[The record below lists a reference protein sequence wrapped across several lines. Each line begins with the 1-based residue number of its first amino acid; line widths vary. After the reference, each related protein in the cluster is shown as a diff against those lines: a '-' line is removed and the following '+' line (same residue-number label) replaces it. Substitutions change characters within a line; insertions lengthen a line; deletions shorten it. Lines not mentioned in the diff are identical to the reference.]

1 MYPPFPEINLKDS
14 PAKILLECNENS
26 RIAFYCMLGFL
37 SLLAGI
43 SFLVAFQARKLPDY
57 YNESKWIAF
66 SMTVF
71 LSVWTSFL
79 PAYLSTR
86 GKYMVAVEI
95 FAILSSSTGVL
106 AFIFLPKCYI
116 ILLTWRS
123 GSVTTFSKKQA
134 LSRKFYPEKY
144 QCALAMVFA
153 TEEIN
158 QNPKLLPNVTL
169 GFRMFDSCYSEAM
182 ATQGVMWM
190 LTGRKITIPNYTCQP
205 AAKMAAILG
214 DVPSSVSIQIAR
226 ILGLQMM
233 PQISYGS
240 GLPVLGEKLQF
251 PSFLRTIGNIENM
264 LQLVAQM
271 MVHFSWTWVGI
282 LFSSTDYGLHGAQVL
297 MTELAK
303 LEVCVAFS
311 ESLGKDK
318 SLMRIRNLV
327 KILSTSSAEVII
339 VYGYPTEIGPVLEE
353 MTLRQAKKV
362 LIFNS
367 ALIVSPLF
375 FSKRLWEVLNGTI
388 GIIAHSMYIPS
399 FSDFQYKNRPSDSS
413 PDIFLKPFWEHVF
426 ECEWKEGSNKT
437 GKGPAGEKK
446 PCMGTERLEDL
457 PSSTYDVN
465 NMRFSYCAYNAV
477 YALAHALHNML
488 YCNLDRGNCSSF
500 RNIQPWQV
508 LQHLKRVHFWNPV
521 GEEMYF
527 NERGETSSVI
537 DIINWQLTPD
547 GGNRYLTVGFYDPL
561 ASKDNKLSLNE
572 SLIQWGRGYFQIPRS
587 VCSESCPP
595 GYRKVSQEGQPVCCF
610 YCSPCPEGEI
620 SNQTDA
626 ILCIK
631 CPNDH
636 WSNQKRDRCI
646 RRVVEFLSF
655 SETLGA
661 CLGAAAIF
669 LSVIAAFLLV
679 IFIQHR
685 HSPIVRANNRGLS
698 YLLLVSLIFCSLCSL
713 IFIGKPVELRC
724 TLRQT
729 AFGLVF
735 SFCVACILAKTTVV
749 VVAFKARSPDSM
761 YRSWLGYRTP
771 VSIILSCL
779 SIQAIICFT
788 WVSMY
793 PPFPEFNW
801 KDSPAKILLE
811 CNENSRTAF
820 YCMLG
825 FLSLLAGIS
834 FLVAFQA
841 RKLPDRYNES
851 KWIAF
856 SMTVF
861 LSVWTSFLPAYLSTR
876 GKYMVAVEIF
886 AILSSSTGV
895 LACIFLPKCYIIL
908 LTWGSENVTFSKK
921 QALSRK

>member
-1 MYPPFPEINLKDS
+1 MTVTYKKGYYCVVKYRLSARWSFVHECFDHELNMTIHLYKVNGKMVALPGAHPSYCGDYKHKCPTYPPCFNRTLPRCDYSRSSQSVHAVRQLCPMEAGKKIHGTCSTGYGYNLRCTGNYTHDEYTPS
-14 PAKILLECNENS
+14 PM
-26 RIAFYCMLGFL
+26 F
-37 SLLAGI
+37 LLAKAYIEAQGCSVLGLPIVTGENISQIYFTTSEI
-43 SFLVAFQARKLPDY
+43 SFGSTFQDLGD
-57 YNESKWIAF
+57 
-66 SMTVF
+66 
-71 LSVWTSFL
+71 
-79 PAYLSTR
+79 
-86 GKYMVAVEI
+86 
-95 FAILSSSTGVL
+95 
-106 AFIFLPKCYI
+106 
-116 ILLTWRS
+116 
-123 GSVTTFSKKQA
+123 
-134 LSRKFYPEKY
+134 
-144 QCALAMVFA
+144 
-153 TEEIN
+153 
-158 QNPKLLPNVTL
+158 KLL
-169 GFRMFDSCYSEAM
+169 
-182 ATQGVMWM
+182 
-190 LTGRKITIPNYTCQP
+190 
-205 AAKMAAILG
+205 
-214 DVPSSVSIQIAR
+214 
-226 ILGLQMM
+226 
-233 PQISYGS
+233 
-240 GLPVLGEKLQF
+240 F
-251 PSFLRTIGNIENM
+251 PSFLRTIGNMEAV
-264 LQLVAQM
+264 LYLVAQL

-282 LFSSTDYGLHGAQVL
+282 LFSSTDYGVSGAQVL
-297 MTELAK
+297 KTELAR

-311 ESLGKDK
+311 ESLGKDE
-318 SLMRIRNLV
+318 SLIRIRNLV
-327 KILSTSSAEVII
+327 KILNTSSAEVII
-339 VYGYPTEIGPVLEE
+339 VYGYPNEIEPILEE
-353 MTLRQAKKV
+353 MALGQVRKV
-362 LIFNS
+362 WIFIRS
-367 ALIVSPLF
+367 LIVSPLF
-375 FSKRLWEVLNGTI
+375 FNRRLWEVLHGTI
-388 GIIAHSMYIPS
+388 GVTVHSMYVPS
-399 FSDFQYKNRPSDSS
+399 FIDFQYKNHPTDFS
-413 PDIFLKPFWEHVF
+413 PDIFLRPFWEHVF
-426 ECEWKEGSNKT
+426 ECEWKEGLNKT
-437 GKGPAGEKK
+437 GKAPSGEKK

-457 PSSTYDVN
+457 PSSTYDVK
-465 NMRFSYCAYNAV
+465 NMRYGYSAYNAV
-477 YALAHALHNML
+477 YALAHALHNL
-488 YCNLDRGNCSSF
+488 LSCNSVRGNCASF
-500 RNIQPWQV
+500 RDFQPWQV
-508 LQHLKRVHFWNPV
+508 LQHLKRVHFQNPV
-521 GEEMYF
+521 GEELYF
-527 NERGETSSVI
+527 NELGETSSAF

-561 ASKDNKLSLNE
+561 ASKDSKLSLNE
-572 SLIQWGRGYFQIPRS
+572 SLIQWGRGYSQVPRS

-595 GYRKVSQEGQPVCCF
+595 GYRKVPQEGRPVCCF
-610 YCSPCPEGEI
+610 DCTPCPEGEI

-631 CPNDH
+631 CPDDH

-646 RRVVEFLSF
+646 RRVVDFLSF

-669 LSVIAAFLLV
+669 LSVIAALLLV

-761 YRSWLGYRTP
+761 YRRWLGYRTP
-771 VSIILSCL
+771 VTIILSCL

-788 WVSMY
+788 WICMY

-811 CNENSRTAF
+811 CNENSRIAF

-895 LACIFLPKCYIIL
+895 LACIFLPKCYNIL
-908 LTWGSENVTFSKK
+908 LTLGSENVTTFSKK